1 MRSEEVEQIRGE
13 VRDFSNKA
21 GKPSS
26 RVQVVTGYWVV
37 GEMVVTCAVKMSPM
51 IPMAAGGG
59 GGRECN
65 DHNTTNTCTT
75 HSNNTPLYP
84 HNPLISFCVKAAVD
98 LRPVKR

>member
-13 VRDFSNKA
+13 VRDLSNKA

-26 RVQVVTGYWVV
+26 RVQVV

-75 HSNNTPLYP
+75 HCNNTLPSTLTTLLS
-84 HNPLISFCVKAAVD
+84 HSV
-98 LRPVKR
+98 

>member
-13 VRDFSNKA
+13 VRDLSNKA
-21 GKPSS
+21 GKPSL

-59 GGRECN
+59 GGSECN

-75 HSNNTPLYP
+75 DSNNTLPSTLTTLLS
-84 HNPLISFCVKAAVD
+84 HSV
-98 LRPVKR
+98 